1 MLHAVL
7 ERHPAAPCAALRGI
21 GATVTPGRSG
31 LKVQFRLEG
40 DIGRLR
46 VPPARTPRAAERLWQ
61 HTCCEIFIARKGA
74 AGYREFNF
82 SPSGEWAAYE
92 FTRYR
97 QGASLPIPDPRIAVR
112 RTSGQ
117 LEMEGTIPLSQETR
131 IGLCAVIEDLDGG
144 LSYWALRH
152 APGKPD
158 FHHREAFALELDEVR
173 H

>member
-7 ERHPAAPCAALRGI
+7 ECHPAAPCAALRGI
-21 GATVTPGRSG
+21 EVTVTAG
-31 LKVQFRLEG
+31 LKVSFRLQG

-46 VPPARTPRAAERLWQ
+46 IPAPRTPRAAERLWQ
-61 HTCCEIFIARKGA
+61 HTCCEVFIARKGA
-74 AGYREFNF
+74 AAYREFNL
-82 SPSGEWAAYE
+82 SPSGEWAAYA

-97 QGASLPIPDPRIAVR
+97 EGAPLLIPDPRIVVR

-117 LEMEGTIPLSQETR
+117 LEMEGTVPLNQETQ
-131 IGLCAVIEDLDGG
+131 IGLCAVIEDLDGT

-158 FHHREAFALELDEVR
+158 FHHADSFALELNEVR

>member
-7 ERHPAAPCAALRGI
+7 ERHPAAPCAALRSI
-21 GATVTPGRSG
+21 EVTVTAG
-31 LKVQFRLEG
+31 LKVSFRLQG

-46 VPPARTPRAAERLWQ
+46 IPAPRTPRAAERLWE

-74 AGYREFNF
+74 AGYREFNL

-97 QGASLPIPDPRIAVR
+97 EGTALLIQDPGIAVR
-112 RTSGQ
+112 RGADR
-117 LEMEGTIPLSQETR
+117 LELEGTVPWNQETQ
-131 IGLCAVIEDLDGG
+131 IGLCAVIEDLDGN

-158 FHHREAFALELDEVR
+158 FHHADSFALELDEVR